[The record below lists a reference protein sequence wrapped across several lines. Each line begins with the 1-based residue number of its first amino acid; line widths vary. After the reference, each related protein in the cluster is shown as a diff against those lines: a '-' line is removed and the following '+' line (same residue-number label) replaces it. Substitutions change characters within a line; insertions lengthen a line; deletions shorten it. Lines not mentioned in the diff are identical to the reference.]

1 MFLHGGE
8 MSTSYHRQEVLF
20 REELFKKD
28 MISLERLKYGFI
40 YLFLLFKD
48 LFIWGGAQRERI
60 PSGIMT

>member
-48 LFIWGGAQRERI
+48 LFIWGGA
-60 PSGIMT
+60 